1 MRCPLSMRRLAVA
14 TLPFLACAVFPV
26 VRAQANRTVDD
37 WAPQMVYTP
46 TSAVVHGDLSGF
58 DISKLYNGTVT
69 ILNATVLSSVNM
81 SLTFTGSE
89 IWVFL
94 AKPENQGGYGIGYN
108 VYIDGAMVDED
119 ATFDQE
125 TEAEYGAQELGFG
138 SNELTLAQ
146 HTLVLEATNGEVYV
160 DYAVFRSN
168 QASLETTI
176 PPVTPSATPSASS
189 GSATNGA
196 KSHTTPASAGASS
209 AATSAVAGKKK
220 SLGFVAGVAIA
231 AVVLVGA
238 AGAVWLCLRRRNG
251 RAHAGTGV
259 MSGPGYGD
267 SGAGYSPPMMQ
278 SHGSQGSNA
287 ALLHNAS
294 QHSLPGS
301 TSPFPAPPPL
311 PVAPQLQY
319 PQPQPYPDPY
329 LAAPQHASQYP
340 TQEQHTVPPIQIPY
354 SGAPNPPALPYTP
367 HQQQHNAYPPFPGP
381 LSPSMSSSSGHSDA
395 YSATSSRPLV
405 LPSPYDPHGSTTLAY
420 SPSTGGSGP
429 SRSSNLQMERVLAEQ
444 RAVEAEYATPDVTA
458 WPDEKAAFKQ
468 AQAREQWSRPGRS
481 KLAVMNLDRDA
492 APSREVTRSWSTRT
506 GSSSISTGPASQPIP
521 QQTVPDGATAL
532 NGAANGVDMAHI
544 AAEMSALRAQVA
556 RLEGERLEREG
567 VPPPAYD

>member
-46 TSAVVHGDLSGF
+46 TSAVIHGDLNGF
-58 DISKLYNGTVT
+58 NISKLYNGTVT
-69 ILNATVLSSVNM
+69 ILNATVLGSVNM

-108 VYIDGAMVDED
+108 VYIDGTMVDED

-146 HTLVLEATNGEVYV
+146 HTLVLEATDGEVYV
-160 DYAVFRSN
+160 DYAIFRSN

-189 GSATNGA
+189 GTATNGA
-196 KSHTTPASAGASS
+196 KSHMTPASAGASS
-209 AATSAVAGKKK
+209 AATSAAAGKKK
-220 SLGFVAGVAIA
+220 SLGLVAGVAIA

-251 RAHAGTGV
+251 RAHAPAGTGV

-287 ALLHNAS
+287 ALLHNTS

-301 TSPFPAPPPL
+301 TPPFPTPPP
-311 PVAPQLQY
+311 PPIAQQPQY
-319 PQPQPYPDPY
+319 PQQQHYPDPY

-340 TQEQHTVPPIQIPY
+340 IQEQHMVP
-354 SGAPNPPALPYTP
+354 APNPPALPYIP
-367 HQQQHNAYPPFPGP
+367 HQQQHDPYPPFPAP
-381 LSPSMSSSSGHSDA
+381 LSPSMSSSSGHSDP

-405 LPSPYDPHGSTTLAY
+405 LPSPYDPYGSTTLAY
-420 SPSTGGSGP
+420 SPSTRGSGP

-444 RAVEAEYATPDVTA
+444 RAVEAEYATPDVSA
-458 WPDEKAAFKQ
+458 WPDEKAALG
-468 AQAREQWSRPGRS
+468 QARAHEQWSRPGSS
-481 KLAVMNLDRDA
+481 KL
-492 APSREVTRSWSTRT
+492 EVTNPDRSAVQSHNVARSWSTRT
-506 GSSSISTGPASQPIP
+506 GSSSISTGSASQPIL
-521 QQTVPDGATAL
+521 QQTVADGATPV